1 MHHYLSTEAAGE
13 PSTGVHYTLY
23 VMVDEFCQSQLPVE
37 SHRGP
42 QAALTRSEVVT
53 LGLFGQWACFPSE
66 RAFYRY
72 AQHHLRAA
80 FPTLPHRTQFNR
92 LLRRHY
98 GGYRQ
103 TSSGHANRCHSRPH
117 ARSWRSALTVLLIT
131 HCGWWGEH
139 TAWGG

>member
-1 MHHYLSTEAAGE
+1 MVDTDTFLT
-13 PSTGVHYTLY
+13 TLY
-23 VMVDEFCQSQLPVE
+23 VMVDEFCQSQLPAE

-92 LLRRHY
+92 LLRRHDE
-98 GGYRQ
+98 
-103 TSSGHANRCHSRPH
+103 
-117 ARSWRSALTVLLIT
+117 ALIGCCL
-131 HCGWWGEH
+131 H
-139 TAWGG
+139 